1 MKTAWCFLFGALLV
15 VARDPAAAESPQS
28 PIPLSCPWMASETF
42 AVGTKCGGLY
52 ENMPDTHLGKSKY
65 AIDFHLWP
73 NCTLDEG
80 FPLMAMADGTV
91 TTASATGGFGNLV
104 VLNHGREDGKAVES
118 YYAHQQLICVRKGES
133 VQRGQVV
140 GFLGTTGRSTG
151 PHLHAEVRHGGQS
164 VRMTPMDGQT
174 MTNNMALL
182 SHNTGVFDR
191 EYAANGGAG
200 TFGSLANPGNTYA
213 GVHWYNDY
221 NAANLYRV
229 QGVPNN
235 CCAQDYQGGIFGR
248 SIIVYDALGGVLR
261 AFMARTAG
269 HPEHLL

>member
-1 MKTAWCFLFGALLV
+1 MKTYAILAGLLLV
-15 VARDPAAAESPQS
+15 FNGAVASDS
-28 PIPLSCPWMASETF
+28 PISLSCPWMAADVF
-42 AVGTKCGGLY
+42 GVGDKCEGSY
-52 ENMPDTHLGKSKY
+52 N
-65 AIDFHLWP
+65 
-73 NCTLDEG
+73 DEG
-80 FPLMAMADGTV
+80 AHTGVSYYAVDFNLWLNNGCASDMGYPILAMADGAV
-91 TTASATGGFGNLV
+91 TLSGWNGGFGNTV
-104 VLNHGREDGKAVES
+104 ILNHGVVDEKVVKS
-118 YYAHQQLICVRKGES
+118 LYAHFTTTCVRVGED

-235 CCAQDYQGGIFGR
+235 CCAQDYQGGLP
-248 SIIVYDALGGVLR
+248 VDN
-261 AFMARTAG
+261 
-269 HPEHLL
+269 PC